1 LQISFINIKMPIN
14 KAIKPVSANSKHEL
28 ALKKLQLKKKKLLE
42 QVAKHKNQ
50 LKEFK
55 ENIKTIVSSPQK
67 HLYDTFENII
77 KKSILE
83 ILEVLEKVLKLK
95 SLKKYQRSLVSDLK
109 KSFEANL
116 KEEEAAVH
124 EEIEFLNKMMAEK
137 MEKAKAKFG
146 EDLDENYKPMSS
158 EQIFQEFSS
167 EAETEEKKD
176 IRSLY
181 LEIVKQFHPDK
192 FVGSPDEEKYHLLLQ
207 KANQAYQINDFEV
220 LINLREEF
228 LGNSNNLEGAENI
241 DQLETLRTR
250 QIAILEKELT
260 ILESQLARLKEEIKK
275 LNKSEFGIAY
285 KNLKKINKDHKA
297 DIQMINHE
305 MTSIK
310 DSFNDFL
317 NGGSFPEELF
327 EPEQIEPEMN
337 EDFLAQLLN
346 NISQEDLI
354 KGLEGVMNLAKKSQE
369 RPNNSKSKKTK
380 KK

>member
-1 LQISFINIKMPIN
+1 MPTN
-14 KAIKPVSANSKHEL
+14 KAVKRIPANSKNEL
-28 ALKKLQLKKKKLLE
+28 ALKKLQLKKKKVLE
-42 QVAKHKNQ
+42 QIAKHKNQ

-95 SLKKYQRSLVSDLK
+95 SLKKYQRELVSELK
-109 KSFEANL
+109 KSFEDNL

-124 EEIEFLNKMMAEK
+124 EQIELLNARMTEQI
-137 MEKAKAKFG
+137 EQAKEKFG
-146 EDLDENYKPMSS
+146 ENLDENYKPMSF
-158 EQIFQEFSS
+158 EQIFQQFSS

-181 LEIVKQFHPDK
+181 MEIVKQFHPDK

-241 DQLETLRTR
+241 DELETLKTR

-260 ILESQLARLKEEIKK
+260 VLESQLARLKEEIKQ
-275 LNKSEFGIAY
+275 LNQSEFGIAH
-285 KNLKKINKDHKA
+285 KNLKKINKDHEA
-297 DIQMINHE
+297 DIQTINQE
-305 MTSIK
+305 MASIK
-310 DSFNDFL
+310 DSFNEFL
-317 NGGSFPEELF
+317 NGGPFPEELF
-327 EPEQIEPEMN
+327 QPEEIEPEMN
-337 EDFLAQLLN
+337 EDFFAQLLN

-354 KGLEGVMNLAKKSQE
+354 RGLQGVMNLAKKSQE
-369 RPNNSKSKKTK
+369 RPNNSKSKKAK

>member
-1 LQISFINIKMPIN
+1 MPTN
-14 KAIKPVSANSKHEL
+14 KAVKRIPANSKNEL
-28 ALKKLQLKKKKLLE
+28 ALKKLQLKKKKVLE
-42 QVAKHKNQ
+42 QIAKHKNQ

-95 SLKKYQRSLVSDLK
+95 SLKKYQRELVSELK
-109 KSFEANL
+109 KSFEDNL

-124 EEIEFLNKMMAEK
+124 EQIELLNARMTEQI
-137 MEKAKAKFG
+137 EQAKEKFG
-146 EDLDENYKPMSS
+146 ENLDENYKPMSF
-158 EQIFQEFSS
+158 EQIFQQFSS

-181 LEIVKQFHPDK
+181 MEIVKQFHPDK

-241 DQLETLRTR
+241 DELETLKTR

-260 ILESQLARLKEEIKK
+260 VLESQLARLKEEIKQ
-275 LNKSEFGIAY
+275 LNQSEFGIAH
-285 KNLKKINKDHKA
+285 KNLKKINKDHEA
-297 DIQMINHE
+297 DIQTINQE
-305 MTSIK
+305 MASIK
-310 DSFNDFL
+310 DSFNEFL
-317 NGGSFPEELF
+317 NGGPFPEELF
-327 EPEQIEPEMN
+327 QPEEIEPEMN
-337 EDFLAQLLN
+337 EDFFAQLLN

-354 KGLEGVMNLAKKSQE
+354 RGLQGVTNLAKKSQE
-369 RPNNSKSKKTK
+369 RPNNSKSKKAK